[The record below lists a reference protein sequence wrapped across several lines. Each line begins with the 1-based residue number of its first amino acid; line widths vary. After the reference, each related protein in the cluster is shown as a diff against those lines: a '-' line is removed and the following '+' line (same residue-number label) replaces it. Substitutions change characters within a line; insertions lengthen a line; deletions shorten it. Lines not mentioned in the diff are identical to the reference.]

1 MKKDNEWQTEKNLGF
16 NLEFIKE
23 IGTIDLFTLNY
34 IKNISLYKRMEML
47 KKFELLDKIPETKW
61 VKKIKEE
68 TFNNYNNIAKE
79 YGYWIFKKLEETF
92 PEADLGIDL
101 EAEYNSDEGLL
112 PHYLDKLISLSYGV
126 SIKDVI
132 AYDGQIIIVD
142 SFNNIHCS
150 RWEHFTL
157 VDSLYDETLI
167 KMINTALNKFGID
180 QSLNKKNGRF
190 SNPNGTKVYTA
201 SKIRHNFYS
210 KAPIDY
216 IDLLVVS
223 DKGIKVIQVNKMGY
237 IREEKNINSLSKMDQ
252 KNEHNVYLKRQSI
265 KNN

>member
-23 IGTIDLFTLNY
+23 IRTINLFTLNY
-34 IKNISLYKRMEML
+34 IKNISLYKRGEML
-47 KKFELLDKIPETKW
+47 KKVELLNKLPETKCIL
-61 VKKIKEE
+61 KKKKEL
-68 TFNNYNNIAKE
+68 FDNYNNFAKE
-79 YGYWIFKKLEETF
+79 CGYWVLKKLEETF

-112 PHYLDKLISLSYGV
+112 PHYLYKLISLSYGV

-150 RWEHFTL
+150 RWDYFTP
-157 VDSLYDETLI
+157 VDRLYDETLI
-167 KMINTALNKFGID
+167 RMINNALNKFGID
-180 QSLNKKNGRF
+180 QSLNKKTGEF
-190 SNPNGTKVYTA
+190 SNPDGAKVYTA

-210 KAPIDY
+210 KASIDY

-223 DKGIKVIQVNKMGY
+223 DKGIKIIQVNKMGY
-237 IREEKNINSLSKMDQ
+237 IREEKNIVSLSKVNQ
-252 KNEHNVYLKRQSI
+252 KNEHNIHLKRQVI
-265 KNN
+265 KK

>member
-16 NLEFIKE
+16 NLEFLKE

-34 IKNISLYKRMEML
+34 IKNISLYKRGEML
-47 KKFELLDKIPETKW
+47 KKVELLNKLPETKFTL
-61 VKKIKEE
+61 KKEKKLIG
-68 TFNNYNNIAKE
+68 NYHDFATE
-79 YGYWIFKKLEETF
+79 CGYWVLKKLEEAF
-92 PEADLGIDL
+92 SEADLGIDL

-112 PHYLDKLISLSYGV
+112 PHYLDKLVSLSYGV
-126 SIKDVI
+126 TIKDVI

-150 RWEHFTL
+150 RWDYFTP
-157 VDSLYDETLI
+157 VDRLYDETLI
-167 KMINTALNKFGID
+167 RMINTALNKFNID
-180 QSLNKKNGRF
+180 QSINKKTGAF
-190 SNPNGTKVYTA
+190 SNPDGAKVYTA

-223 DKGIKVIQVNKMGY
+223 DKGIKIIQVNKMGY
-237 IREEKNINSLSKMDQ
+237 IREEKNINALSKMEL
-252 KNEHNVYLKRQSI
+252 KKEHNINLKRQII
-265 KNN
+265 K

>member
-1 MKKDNEWQTEKNLGF
+1 MKKDNEWQIEKNW
-16 NLEFIKE
+16 EFLKE
-23 IGTIDLFTLNY
+23 YGTIDLFTLNY
-34 IKNISLYKRMEML
+34 IKNISLNKRMEML

-79 YGYWIFKKLEETF
+79 YGYWILKKLEEAF

-112 PHYLDKLISLSYGV
+112 PHYLDKLVSLSYSV
-126 SIKDVI
+126 TIKDVI

-150 RWEHFTL
+150 RWDYFTP
-157 VDSLYDETLI
+157 VDRLYDETLI
-167 KMINTALNKFGID
+167 RMINSALNKFGIN
-180 QSLNKKNGRF
+180 QSINKKTGEF
-190 SNPNGTKVYTA
+190 SNIDGAKVYVA

-223 DKGIKVIQVNKMGY
+223 DKGIKIIQVNKMGY
-237 IREEKNINSLSKMDQ
+237 IREEKNIVSLSKVDQ
-252 KNEHNVYLKRQSI
+252 KNEHNIHLKRQVI
-265 KNN
+265 KK